1 MHFFRT
7 DLLKGN
13 LWQQTL
19 IFFVPILIGSFF
31 QQLYN
36 TVDAIVVGRFVG
48 SIALGAVGGST
59 AVLVNLFIGVFIGV
73 ASGSAVVL
81 SHAVGANDHRAIH
94 DTIHTSMALA
104 IVASIFITVV
114 GIILAP
120 AMLRMVNVPQAM
132 YGDAL
137 VYLRIYFVGTI
148 FSLVY
153 NMGTALLR
161 AMGDNKRPLYFLMA
175 SCLTNIILDVWFV
188 TGLGWGVA
196 GAAIATV
203 ISQVVSGVL
212 VVIVMMHYDGAYTLH
227 FKDIRFNRHLLKR
240 MLWIGFPAGAQSAL
254 YTVSNLVIQASANSF
269 GETISAAYAAY
280 GKIDAIY
287 WMVVGALGT
296 TITTIV
302 GQNYGA
308 KQYDRVQKSV
318 YISWLYAA
326 IVSIFC
332 SIVFVLF
339 GQYIFALF
347 TSEPIV
353 IDNGMMIARSLAP
366 WFISYCTIEI
376 IAGAY
381 RGVGNVLIPTAL
393 TLVGVVGIRV
403 IWIMINANAATVTVP
418 LMCYPLSWTIT
429 SVLFI
434 IYFFIIKK
442 GKVSV

>member
-1 MHFFRT
+1 
-7 DLLKGN
+7 
-13 LWQQTL
+13 
-19 IFFVPILIGSFF
+19 
-31 QQLYN
+31 
-36 TVDAIVVGRFVG
+36 
-48 SIALGAVGGST
+48 
-59 AVLVNLFIGVFIGV
+59 
-73 ASGSAVVL
+73 
-81 SHAVGANDHRAIH
+81 
-94 DTIHTSMALA
+94 
-104 IVASIFITVV
+104 
-114 GIILAP
+114 
-120 AMLRMVNVPQAM
+120 
-132 YGDAL
+132 
-137 VYLRIYFVGTI
+137 
-148 FSLVY
+148 
-153 NMGTALLR
+153 
-161 AMGDNKRPLYFLMA
+161 
-175 SCLTNIILDVWFV
+175 
-188 TGLGWGVA
+188 
-196 GAAIATV
+196 
-203 ISQVVSGVL
+203 
-212 VVIVMMHYDGAYTLH
+212 
-227 FKDIRFNRHLLKR
+227 
-240 MLWIGFPAGAQSAL
+240 
-254 YTVSNLVIQASANSF
+254 
-269 GETISAAYAAY
+269 
-280 GKIDAIY
+280 
-287 WMVVGALGT
+287 MVVGALGT

-381 RGVGNVLIPTAL
+381 RGVGNVLVPTAL

-403 IWIMINANAATVTVP
+403 IWIMINANAATVTIP